1 MEVSFKL
8 WTLEERR
15 NRQDLIEVYKMC
27 NGLSRLKL
35 NELFTLDENIRG
47 TRGHSWK
54 LAKVRCTRDCCKY
67 FFQIVINRWN
77 QLDQRTVGA
86 SSIIVFKGHL
96 NKIRETRMGFFM
108 D

>member
-1 MEVSFKL
+1 MKILGELEVIPGNLQNFDVHG
-8 WTLEERR
+8 TAA
-15 NRQDLIEVYKMC
+15 NIFLI
-27 NGLSRLKL
+27 R
-35 NELFTLDENIRG
+35 
-47 TRGHSWK
+47 
-54 LAKVRCTRDCCKY
+54 
-67 FFQIVINRWN
+67 VINRWN